1 MIRRLAL
8 IGAALA
14 LAVLWIGWL
23 GAIRDPVITRYTVT
37 MAGLQRPLRIVH
49 LSDMHGSAWD
59 MPEAR
64 IARIVGQANAQR
76 PDLIVNTGD
85 FHASKLWNPKMRL
98 ELALRPLTRL
108 RAPLGVYHVA
118 GNHDSPYWTRHV
130 MRRFG
135 LKLLAGDHVD
145 AGPVQII
152 GIDDMVMGRDPVG
165 GLNRAVARITPGKPA
180 IAIAHESDFWRFL
193 PASVGLFLNGHTHGG
208 QIRVLGLPRLIG
220 QYERYRHGLFRND
233 AGQVM
238 ITSAGLG
245 TTFVP
250 LRIGTAPEIVVI
262 DLQPPSQPP
271 GRNSG
276 TDR

>member
-14 LAVLWIGWL
+14 LAVAWIGWL
-23 GAIRDPVITRYTVT
+23 GAIRDPVITRYRITLP
-37 MAGLQRPLRIVH
+37 GLQRPLRIVH
-49 LSDMHGSAWD
+49 LSDLHGSAWD

-64 IARIVGQANAQR
+64 IARIVAQANAQH

-85 FHASKLWNPKMRL
+85 FHVSKFWDPPMPR
-98 ELALRPLTRL
+98 EQALRPLARL

-118 GNHDSPYWTRHV
+118 GNHDPPYPTREV
-130 MRRFG
+130 MQRLG
-135 LKLLAGDHVD
+135 LNLLAGDHLDV
-145 AGPVQII
+145 GPVQII
-152 GIDDMVMGRDPVG
+152 GIDDMIMSFDPVG

-193 PASVGLFLNGHTHGG
+193 PPSVGLFLNGHTHGG
-208 QIRVLGLPRLIG
+208 QIRVFGLPRLIG
-220 QYERYRHGLFRND
+220 QYERYRHGLFRNEN
-233 AGQVM
+233 GQMM

-250 LRIGTAPEIVVI
+250 MRIGTSPEIVVI
-262 DLQPPSQPP
+262 DLQPAIQPP